1 VYRLDRL
8 SRKVTDTER
17 MLKEFN
23 FHDLILIEAHNGR
36 VVDYSDNIGN
46 KLTAVMNDLYL
57 EQAKQVLNAGK
68 IKSVALYG
76 NHLGEAPLGYSYN
89 RTTKKL
95 DPNAHKHII
104 EEIFQCYLND
114 MNLFEVAVEM
124 NKRDYKTRDGNIFT
138 HKTIRDTLTN
148 EKYIGVQIYGKRK
161 WFKDEN
167 GKKSSKAIP
176 ESEWIV
182 YENAHEPII
191 TKEVFQRV
199 EMKLKDNRV
208 VDYNS
213 RKRTYGLTN
222 ILKCGIC
229 GRTITFYKDSNN
241 GKTYMKPCANVDFTT
256 GNRCPNGASSL
267 TVIDDFISEKI
278 WNEVRLAMAKLNQ
291 ILAKNTEIIDTTSA
305 RIKEL
310 TNEKKEINKK
320 LDNLLE
326 IQLVKG
332 VDQRLIDKENQLK
345 FRLQQ
350 IEKELENT
358 ETSTQDKSW
367 IDVFLEL
374 QSDINSVPFKW
385 KSEDPS
391 IRNAFLKKYIDKIVY
406 SRNIMNPDNPK
417 LKIYYTDVV
426 NQAMEVQKQYY
437 KELAEK
443 KEVKKAEK
451 KQMATT
457 GVVSFRGKNIN
468 KQDNE

>member
-1 VYRLDRL
+1 
-8 SRKVTDTER
+8 
-17 MLKEFN
+17 
-23 FHDLILIEAHNGR
+23 
-36 VVDYSDNIGN
+36 
-46 KLTAVMNDLYL
+46 
-57 EQAKQVLNAGK
+57 
-68 IKSVALYG
+68 
-76 NHLGEAPLGYSYN
+76 
-89 RTTKKL
+89 
-95 DPNAHKHII
+95 
-104 EEIFQCYLND
+104 
-114 MNLFEVAVEM
+114 
-124 NKRDYKTRDGNIFT
+124 
-138 HKTIRDTLTN
+138 
-148 EKYIGVQIYGKRK
+148 
-161 WFKDEN
+161 
-167 GKKSSKAIP
+167 
-176 ESEWIV
+176 
-182 YENAHEPII
+182 
-191 TKEVFQRV
+191 
-199 EMKLKDNRV
+199 
-208 VDYNS
+208 
-213 RKRTYGLTN
+213 
-222 ILKCGIC
+222 
-229 GRTITFYKDSNN
+229 
-241 GKTYMKPCANVDFTT
+241 
-256 GNRCPNGASSL
+256 
-267 TVIDDFISEKI
+267 
-278 WNEVRLAMAKLNQ
+278 
-291 ILAKNTEIIDTTSA
+291 
-305 RIKEL
+305 L